1 MVVGWIGV
9 DNEGHLLLAEISSVF
24 IAISVN
30 LGVPCLCYEIPKNP
44 SNICILC
51 YFSHLRRRFTDDS

>member
-30 LGVPCLCYEIPKNP
+30 IGVPCLCYEIPKNP
-44 SNICILC
+44 SNICI
-51 YFSHLRRRFTDDS
+51 